1 MKVICGPFTALSQLK
16 EEGAIQ
22 RFEAAFELAWKTL
35 KDYPE
40 ENGIVVNP
48 VSILCTA

>member
-1 MKVICGPFTALSQLK
+1 M
-16 EEGAIQ
+16 Q
-22 RFEAAFELAWKTL
+22 RFEVVFKLAWKTL
-35 KDYPE
+35 KDYLE